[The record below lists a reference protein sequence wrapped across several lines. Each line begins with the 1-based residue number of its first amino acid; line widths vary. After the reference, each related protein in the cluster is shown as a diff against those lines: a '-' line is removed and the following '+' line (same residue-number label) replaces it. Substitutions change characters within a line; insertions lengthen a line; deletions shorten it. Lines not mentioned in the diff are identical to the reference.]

1 VRGND
6 TFAIGGATRIDGND
20 PAVIVRRHPDRA
32 QRLNGRVQSGTITAR
47 PHAVSTM
54 MNNRMGQ
61 PESQVFKENDRR
73 QE

>member
-1 VRGND
+1 MIR
-6 TFAIGGATRIDGND
+6 
-20 PAVIVRRHPDRA
+20 PLLSAVIPIEPSG
-32 QRLNGRVQSGTITAR
+32 LNGRVQSGTITAR